1 VRRNPGELELTVLRI
16 LWSHGAALSA
26 RDVVSQ
32 FPEQH
37 ATPALTTVLTVL
49 DRLAKKG
56 SVTRSESGPRGAVFR
71 ASTPESAFTAD
82 AMVSAL
88 AVSSDRNAA
97 LLRFAGELD
106 SRDIEVLRR
115 AIVAAE

>member
-1 VRRNPGELELTVLRI
+1 MVLRI
-16 LWSHGAALSA
+16 LWSHDGALSA
-26 RDVVSQ
+26 REVVSG
-32 FPEQH
+32 FPDRD
-37 ATPALTTVLTVL
+37 AAPALTTVLTVL

-56 SVTRSESGPRGAVFR
+56 SVTRWESGPRGAVFS
-71 ASTPESAFTAD
+71 ASTLESAFTAE

-106 SRDIEVLRR
+106 ARDIDVLRR